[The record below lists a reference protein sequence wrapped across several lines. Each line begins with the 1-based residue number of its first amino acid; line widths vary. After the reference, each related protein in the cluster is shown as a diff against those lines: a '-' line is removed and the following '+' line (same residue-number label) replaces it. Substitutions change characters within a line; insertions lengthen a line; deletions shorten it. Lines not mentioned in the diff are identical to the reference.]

1 LRTNIQRV
9 DLFKKSATFI
19 SSMKPDDFHYA
30 LENTKVIYPPQRR
43 LETFGTTVLNYHLIT
58 EEMDAVNRMRVREG
72 RIHAQ
77 KPELVTPDGFAK
89 LLLDGFGEKAEKYAD
104 AVSQFASQ
112 IAVLKYGFT
121 FRKDEIRRYDVT
133 GPLAEVSAKVR
144 AEVESKG
151 DPLAAVLTGVDDG
164 WEVCL
169 LKFTLDMVLTSGG
182 EHVRDLRRH
191 GLL

>member
-1 LRTNIQRV
+1 L
-9 DLFKKSATFI
+9 
-19 SSMKPDDFHYA
+19 KPDDFHYA
-30 LENTKVIYPPQRR
+30 LENTKVILPPQKR

-89 LLLDGFGEKAEKYAD
+89 LFLDGFGEKAERYAD
-104 AVSQFASQ
+104 AVSEFASQ
-112 IAVLKYGFT
+112 IAILKYGFT
-121 FRKDEIRRYDVT
+121 FRKDETRRYDVT
-133 GPLAEVSAKVR
+133 GALAEVSDRVKR
-144 AEVESKG
+144 DVEAKG
-151 DPLAAVLTGVDDG
+151 DPLSAVLTGVDDG

-169 LKFTLDMVLTSGG
+169 LKFALDMVLASGG
-182 EHVRDLRRH
+182 DHVRDLKRR

>member
-1 LRTNIQRV
+1 
-9 DLFKKSATFI
+9 
-19 SSMKPDDFHYA
+19 
-30 LENTKVIYPPQRR
+30 VIFPPQRR

-77 KPELVTPDGFAK
+77 KPELVTPDGFAR

-104 AVSQFASQ
+104 AVSEFASQ
-112 IAVLKYGFT
+112 IAILKYGFT
-121 FRKDEIRRYDVT
+121 FRKDETKRYDVT
-133 GPLAEVSAKVR
+133 GALAEVSDRVKR
-144 AEVESKG
+144 DVEAKG
-151 DPLAAVLTGVDDG
+151 DPLSAVLTGVDDG

-169 LKFTLDMVLTSGG
+169 LKFALDMVLASGG
-182 EHVRDLRRH
+182 DHVRDLKRR

>member
-1 LRTNIQRV
+1 MI
-9 DLFKKSATFI
+9 F
-19 SSMKPDDFHYA
+19 
-30 LENTKVIYPPQRR
+30 PPQRR

-77 KPELVTPDGFAK
+77 KPELVTPDGFAR

-104 AVSQFASQ
+104 AVSEFASQ
-112 IAVLKYGFT
+112 IAILKYGFT
-121 FRKDEIRRYDVT
+121 FRKDETRRYDVT
-133 GPLAEVSAKVR
+133 GALAEVSDRVKR
-144 AEVESKG
+144 DVEAKG
-151 DPLAAVLTGVDDG
+151 DPLSAVLTGVDDG

-169 LKFTLDMVLTSGG
+169 LKFALDMVLASGG
-182 EHVRDLRRH
+182 DHVRDLKRR

>member
-1 LRTNIQRV
+1 L
-9 DLFKKSATFI
+9 
-19 SSMKPDDFHYA
+19 KPDDFHYA
-30 LENTKVIYPPQRR
+30 LENTKVILSPQKR

-89 LLLDGFGEKAEKYAD
+89 LLLDGFGEKAERYAD
-104 AVSQFASQ
+104 AVSEFASQ
-112 IAVLKYGFT
+112 ITILKYGFT
-121 FRKDEIRRYDVT
+121 FRKDETRRYDVT
-133 GPLAEVSAKVR
+133 GALAEVSDRVKR
-144 AEVESKG
+144 DVEAKG
-151 DPLAAVLTGVDDG
+151 DPLSAVLTGVDDG

-169 LKFTLDMVLTSGG
+169 LKFALDMVLASGG
-182 EHVRDLRRH
+182 DHVRDLKRR

>member
-1 LRTNIQRV
+1 L
-9 DLFKKSATFI
+9 
-19 SSMKPDDFHYA
+19 KPDDFHYA
-30 LENTKVIYPPQRR
+30 LENTKVILPPKKR

-89 LLLDGFGEKAEKYAD
+89 LLLDGFGEKAERYAD
-104 AVSQFASQ
+104 AVSEFASQ
-112 IAVLKYGFT
+112 IAILKYGFT
-121 FRKDEIRRYDVT
+121 FRKDETKRYDVT
-133 GPLAEVSAKVR
+133 GALAEVSDRVKR
-144 AEVESKG
+144 DVEAKG
-151 DPLAAVLTGVDDG
+151 DPLSAVLTGVDDG

-169 LKFTLDMVLTSGG
+169 LKFALDMVLASGG
-182 EHVRDLRRH
+182 DHVRDLKRR

>member
-1 LRTNIQRV
+1 MR
-9 DLFKKSATFI
+9 
-19 SSMKPDDFHYA
+19 PDDFHYA
-30 LENTKVIYPPQRR
+30 LENTKVIHPPQRR

-169 LKFTLDMVLTSGG
+169 LKFALDMVLTSGG
-182 EHVRDLRRH
+182 DHVRDLRRH

>member
-1 LRTNIQRV
+1 
-9 DLFKKSATFI
+9 
-19 SSMKPDDFHYA
+19 MKPDDFHYA
-30 LENTKVIYPPQRR
+30 LENTKVVYPPQRR

-169 LKFTLDMVLTSGG
+169 LKFALDMVLTSGG